1 MFLAKALEEGSLR
14 APGFIWME
22 LTKGKKIGFHWFYE
36 VPGFDCNIPEV

>member
-22 LTKGKKIGFHWFYE
+22 LTKKKFGFHWFYE
-36 VPGFDCNIPEV
+36 VPGFDCNIPEA